1 MEAIIVPCTREKIWC
16 EKSKSGQ
23 DVSDEVPAKKAYTK
37 PVFEKWKNYA
47 EQSGAPWFILS
58 TQYGLIKPDKLIK
71 NYDCTVEE
79 ALAKPGFKDSLQKRG
94 KELGLGDFDK
104 VILLDWEKFEPLV
117 KAAIGDGKAK
127 YELKK
132 ICY

>member
-1 MEAIIVPCTREKIWC
+1 MEAIIVPCTEQKIWR
-16 EKSKSGQ
+16 
-23 DVSDEVPAKKAYTK
+23 DRPDAPREVPAKDAYTK
-37 PVFEKWKNYA
+37 SVFKKWKNYA

-58 TQYGLIKPDKLIK
+58 TQYGLIKPDKCIE
-71 NYDCTVEE
+71 NYNEKVSDACRNQK
-79 ALAKPGFKDSLQKRG
+79 LKDDLRAQG
-94 KELGLGDFDK
+94 NELGLGDFDK

-132 ICY
+132 MYYC